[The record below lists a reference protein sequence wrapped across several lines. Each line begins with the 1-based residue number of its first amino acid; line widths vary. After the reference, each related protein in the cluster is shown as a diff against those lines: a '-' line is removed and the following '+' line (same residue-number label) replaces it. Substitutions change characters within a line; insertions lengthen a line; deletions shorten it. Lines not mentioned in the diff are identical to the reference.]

1 MRVYFLMIFTILFS
15 LLCPAV
21 NVNDNDD
28 DDQEVKLVGD
38 KNYSNNENLIYDGI
52 DVSNY
57 QKDIDWRTTAR
68 DDNIKFVYNT
78 AIVATLRMLAA
89 MALRWEVITS

>member
-28 DDQEVKLVGD
+28 EDQEVKLVGD
-38 KNYSNNENLIYDGI
+38 KNYSNNENL
-52 DVSNY
+52 V
-57 QKDIDWRTTAR
+57 
-68 DDNIKFVYNT
+68 
-78 AIVATLRMLAA
+78 
-89 MALRWEVITS
+89 